1 MGAYPNDRSNDP
13 KGPIT
18 YGRDFN
24 FFANV
29 TPTISISTAFNFDA
43 DVVILFPSYTVT
55 FTTAATGGAVAQ
67 YSFNG
72 NTVHGDIGAVSGGV
86 GVTSLVFE
94 NRQISKIWF
103 RGTGIIRVEAWG
115 IR

>member
-1 MGAYPNDRSNDP
+1 MGSYPNDRSNDP

-29 TPTISISTAFNFDA
+29 TPTIAVGTAFNFDA
-43 DVVILFPSYTVT
+43 DVCITFPTYTVT
-55 FTTAATGGAVAQ
+55 FTAATGAAVQ

-72 NTVHGDIGAVSGGV
+72 NTVHGDMGAVSGGV
-86 GVTSLVFE
+86 GVTTLTFE
-94 NRQISKIWF
+94 NRQISKIWL
-103 RGTGIIRVEAWG
+103 RGSGIIRIEAWG
-115 IR
+115 TR